1 MSESALARIRVV
13 LHETQDLVNV
23 AAVVRAMKNMG
34 LSDLRLVNAVALDAW
49 RVQGIAHDTADVLER
64 TREQATLS
72 EAIGDCVLV
81 AAFTARH
88 RAARWA
94 IATPREVTPRLLE
107 ATQDGPV
114 ALLFGREDRGLP
126 NDALDRAHVHVSIP
140 TTAYASLNLA
150 QAVMVALYELHVAA
164 GDATRARDRPR
175 GTDSATG
182 TLHGPAASPARAR
195 LPDSVA
201 PSRPRADGAA
211 PGARGARC
219 LVARP
224 VRRVEVRGLEP
235 GPFLRPGRRGR
246 RPLARWIRR
255 GDPPPSRDRERASP
269 VTALAHGFAPIAR
282 SRIIDSVADSST
294 FKCEPTC
301 LGRRRA
307 VYAEPQLG

>member
-72 EAIGDCVLV
+72 EAIDDCVLV

-126 NDALDRAHVHVSIP
+126 NDTLDRAHVHVSIP

-164 GDATRARDRPR
+164 GDATRARKPPR
-175 GTDSATG
+175 KDAPP
-182 TLHGPAASPARAR
+182 PAVVELERFHQDVEAALTAIDFFKTRYPEHVLR
-195 LPDSVA
+195 SVR
-201 PSRPRADGAA
+201 S
-211 PGARGARC
+211 
-219 LVARP
+219 LVARAGP
-224 VRRVEVRGLEP
+224 NARELSLLRAMAIEVVRYLERVRRGLRSGESEP
-235 GPFLRPGRRGR
+235 PG
-246 RPLARWIRR
+246 
-255 GDPPPSRDRERASP
+255 
-269 VTALAHGFAPIAR
+269 AP
-282 SRIIDSVADSST
+282 
-294 FKCEPTC
+294 
-301 LGRRRA
+301 
-307 VYAEPQLG
+307 